1 MAREDNSLDQVDPT
15 NLGESEGTNGG
26 IGERKEGDFRERSST
41 FSLEFPTIRPSVF
54 GEARSKVAP
63 HGKDYAWVLVL
74 ESFEK
79 LRKGRGFSPTCFTL
93 CLRVILMGVDLLM
106 PGWSWFRF
114 QKIWTE

>member
-1 MAREDNSLDQVDPT
+1 MAREDNSFDQVDPIS
-15 NLGESEGTNGG
+15 LGEREGTNGG

-41 FSLEFPTIRPSVF
+41 FSLEFPAIGLSVS

-63 HGKDYAWVLVL
+63 HGKGYAWVPVL
-74 ESFEK
+74 GSFDK

-93 CLRVILMGVDLLM
+93 WLKAMLMDEDLLR
-106 PGWSWFRF
+106 PGWSCFRF